1 MVLSPIGKKVHLQ
14 KKKKNFKFD
23 SRLLDVQGEI
33 NEKIEKCFKE
43 KKYENIFCNQKKFSA
58 CSKNPPYVFHPI
70 YSDVEL
76 KQNHRFKI
84 KKYEPVF
91 TQLSGLCIYDRNYI
105 IPSSNIYQII
115 EFNGTILSALLALK
129 YCMCMHIC
137 GGNHHSKKNGGDGFC
152 LFNDIAVGIEF
163 LLSEKIIDKVII
175 LDVDVYQG
183 DGTAEIFEN
192 WTNVKIIIL
201 A

>member
-1 MVLSPIGKKVHLQ
+1 MGR
-14 KKKKNFKFD
+14 KF
-23 SRLLDVQGEI
+23 STFRNSFTLLKYFTAPPNPLHGSQSYCRLLDVQGEI

-91 TQLSGLCIYDRNYI
+91 TQLSGLF
-105 IPSSNIYQII
+105 